1 MNGIAHSFIVRF
13 RPTGPWRFGP
23 DSGAREDV
31 NLLFHSD
38 AVYAAVTSSMARL
51 GLLEDWLRDT
61 ARLETPAVRFSSFF
75 PFQRDTLFVV
85 PPQNLWPPQPSIKVR
100 YKGARFVPLTV
111 VQSLLTGKPL
121 DEERWQVDGESA
133 CLIPHSWNEGPF
145 RTSLRSGIGVDR
157 LDAGR
162 IDVHNTA
169 CLEFTRDCG
178 VWMLVVFAS
187 EEAQAQWEKPL
198 RGALKLLAD
207 SGIGGERSR
216 GWGRSSQPKWEAPVA
231 LNFQI
236 ETESPESAW
245 WMLSLYAPA
254 ETDSVDWARGHYS
267 TVTRTG
273 RTESP
278 ARWGE
283 LKSST
288 TMIAEGSVLFAA
300 HSPNG
305 VVHDVAPEGF
315 PHAVY
320 RAGFAVAIPIPWRL
334 TA

>member
-1 MNGIAHSFIVRF
+1 MNGIAHSFVVRF

-38 AVYAAVTSSMARL
+38 AVYSAVTNSMARL

-61 ARLETPAVRFSSFF
+61 AHADPAVRFSSLF

-85 PPQNLWPPQPSIKVR
+85 PPQGVWPPAASIKVR
-100 YKGARFVPLTV
+100 YKGARFVPVNV
-111 VQSLLTGKPL
+111 VQALLNDKPL
-121 DEERWQVDGESA
+121 DEDRWQVDGESA
-133 CLIPHSWNEGPF
+133 CLIPFGWNEGPF
-145 RTSLRSGIGVDR
+145 RASLRSGIGVDR

-162 IDVHNTA
+162 VDVHNTA

-178 VWMLVVFAS
+178 VWMLVVFAN
-187 EEAQAQWEKPL
+187 EAAQAQWEKPL

-216 GWGRSSQPKWEAPVA
+216 GWGRSMQPKWDASGAVSLLP
-231 LNFQI
+231 

-245 WMLSLYAPA
+245 WILSLYAPA
-254 ETDSVDWARGHYS
+254 ESDSVDWTRGSYS

-283 LKSST
+283 IKAPT
-288 TMIAEGSVLFAA
+288 VMIAEGSVLVAA
-300 HSPNG
+300 HAPKGAVS
-305 VVHDVAPEGF
+305 DVAPEGF

-320 RAGFAVAIPIPWRL
+320 RAGFAVAIPIPWRVP
-334 TA
+334 A